1 MAKETDINKKM
12 KAIICTKYGESEEVL
27 KMVEVEKPMPK
38 DNEVLI
44 KNYAT
49 TVTIADCRVRGFDVP
64 ASFWLPA
71 RLALGLTKP
80 RTSVL
85 GGELSGVIE
94 NIGKNVTKFKVG
106 DEVFAFMS
114 QKMGAYAEYVCTG
127 ENDCIAVKPDNL
139 NFEQSAALSFGG
151 TTALHFLQKG
161 KVTQGDKVLIYGA
174 SGSVGTYAVQ
184 LAKYFGAEVTGVCSA
199 ENLELVKNLG
209 ADKVIDYASSDWAD
223 FNEKFDVF
231 FDTVGKCSEEKA
243 ISLIKP
249 QGRYIHAVA
258 TPFTE
263 IKIKRKLSKK
273 NMSFIG
279 GTFKATSEQM
289 IYIKQLAE
297 EGFIKP
303 VIDRQ
308 YKFDEIATAH
318 KYVDTG
324 RKKGNVVIKIAGK

>member
-1 MAKETDINKKM
+1 M
-12 KAIICTKYGESEEVL
+12 KAIICTKYGTPEVL
-27 KMVEVEKPMPK
+27 KMVDVEKPTPK

-49 TVTIADCRVRGFDVP
+49 TVTVADCRVRGFVVP

-71 RLALGLTKP
+71 RLALGIFKP
-80 RTSVL
+80 RKSVL
-85 GGELSGVIE
+85 GCELSGVIE
-94 NIGKNVTKFKVG
+94 NIGKNVTKFKIG
-106 DEVFAFMS
+106 DNVFAFTS
-114 QKMGAYAEYVCTG
+114 QELGGYAEYICIK
-127 ENDCIAVKPDNL
+127 ENGCIAVNPNNL

-151 TTALHFLQKG
+151 TTALHFLQKS

-174 SGSVGTYAVQ
+174 SGSVGTYAIQ

-209 ADKVIDYASSDWAD
+209 ADKVIDYTSSDWIN

-231 FDTVGKCSEEKA
+231 FDTVGKCEESKA
-243 ISLIKP
+243 ISLIQP

-273 NMSFIG
+273 NMEFIG
-279 GTFKATSEQM
+279 DTFKATCEQLNFL
-289 IYIKQLAE
+289 KQLAE

-318 KYVDTG
+318 EYVDKG
-324 RKKGNVVIKIAGK
+324 HKKGNVIIKIVN

>member
-1 MAKETDINKKM
+1 M
-12 KAIICTKYGESEEVL
+12 KLVICPRYGAPEVL
-27 KMVEVEKPMPK
+27 KIVEVEKPIPK

-64 ASFWLPA
+64 VSFWLPA
-71 RLALGLTKP
+71 RLVLGLTKP
-80 RTSVL
+80 WKSVL

-94 NIGKNVTKFKVG
+94 NTGKNVTKFKVG
-106 DEVFAFMS
+106 DNVFVFS
-114 QKMGAYAEYVCTG
+114 GQKFGAYAEYVCIE
-127 ENDCIAVKPDNL
+127 ENDRIAANPENL

-151 TTALHFLQKG
+151 TTALHFLKKG
-161 KVTQGDKVLIYGA
+161 KVTQSDKVLIYGA

-184 LAKYFGAEVTGVCSA
+184 LAKYFGAEVMGVCSA
-199 ENLELVKNLG
+199 ENIELVKNLG
-209 ADKVIDYASSDWAD
+209 ADKVIDYTCSDWTD

-231 FDTVGKCSEEKA
+231 FDTVGKCKESKA

-263 IKIKRKLSKK
+263 IKIKLKLLK
-273 NMSFIG
+273 NSIKFIG
-279 GTFKATSEQM
+279 GTFKAASEQM
-289 IYIKQLAE
+289 TFIKQLVE

-318 KYVDTG
+318 EYVDKG
-324 RKKGNVVIKIAGK
+324 HKKGNVVIRIAEK

>member
-1 MAKETDINKKM
+1 M
-12 KAIICTKYGESEEVL
+12 KAVICPKYGAPEVL
-27 KMVEVEKPMPK
+27 KMVEFEKPTPK

-49 TVTIADCRVRGFDVP
+49 TVTVADCRVRGFDVP

-71 RLALGLTKP
+71 RLALGLSKP
-80 RTSVL
+80 RKSVL
-85 GGELSGVIE
+85 GGELSGAIE
-94 NIGKNVTKFKVG
+94 NIGKNVNRFKVG
-106 DEVFAFMS
+106 DNIFAFTS
-114 QKMGAYAEYVCTG
+114 QKFGAYAEYVCVG
-127 ENDCIAVKPDNL
+127 ENDCIALNPNNL

-151 TTALHFLQKG
+151 TTALHFLKKG

-209 ADKVIDYASSDWAD
+209 ADKVIDYTSSDWTN

-231 FDTVGKCSEEKA
+231 FDTVGKCEESKA
-243 ISLIKP
+243 ISMIKP

-263 IKIKRKLSKK
+263 IKFKRKLSKK
-273 NMSFIG
+273 NMEFIG
-279 GTFKATSEQM
+279 GTFKATCEQM
-289 IYIKQLAE
+289 TYIKQIAE

-308 YKFDEIATAH
+308 YTFDEIAIAH
-318 KYVDTG
+318 EYVDKG
-324 RKKGNVVIKIAGK
+324 HKKGNVTIRIIDENKK

>member
-1 MAKETDINKKM
+1 MSYKQKM
-12 KAIICTKYGESEEVL
+12 KVVICTKYGAPKEVI
-27 KMVEVEKPMPK
+27 KMVEVEKPTPK

-49 TVTIADCRVRGFDVP
+49 TVTVADCRVRGFDVP

-94 NIGKNVTKFKVG
+94 SIGKSVTKFKVG
-106 DEVFAFMS
+106 DNVFAFTS
-114 QKMGAYAEYVCTG
+114 QELGAYAEYVCVK
-127 ENDCIAVKPDNL
+127 ENGCISINPENL
-139 NFEQSAALSFGG
+139 SFEQSAALSFGG

-161 KVTQGDKVLIYGA
+161 KVTQSDKVLIYGA

-184 LAKYFGAEVTGVCSA
+184 LAKYFGAEVTGICSA
-199 ENLELVKNLG
+199 ANMELVKNIG
-209 ADKVIDYASSDWAD
+209 ADKVIDYTSSDWAG
-223 FNEKFDVF
+223 FSETFDVF
-231 FDTVGKCSEEKA
+231 FDVVGKCSLSKA
-243 ISLIKP
+243 ISMIKP
-249 QGRYIHAVA
+249 QGRYLHAVA

-273 NMSFIG
+273 NIAFIG

-289 IYIKQLAE
+289 AFIKQLTE
-297 EGFIKP
+297 KGFVKP

-308 YKFDEIATAH
+308 YKLDEIATAH
-318 KYVDTG
+318 EYVDKG
-324 RKKGNVVIKIAGK
+324 HKKGNVVIRI

>member
-1 MAKETDINKKM
+1 M
-12 KAIICTKYGESEEVL
+12 KAVICTKYGAPDVL
-27 KMVEVEKPMPK
+27 KMVEVEKPTPK

-49 TVTIADCRVRGFDVP
+49 TVTVADCRVRGFDVP

-71 RLALGLTKP
+71 RLALGLSKP
-80 RTSVL
+80 RKSVL

-106 DEVFAFMS
+106 DKVFAFMS
-114 QKMGAYAEYVCTG
+114 QKFGAYAEYVCIE
-127 ENDCIAVKPDNL
+127 ENDRTVLNPINL

-151 TTALHFLQKG
+151 TTALHFLKKG
-161 KVTQGDKVLIYGA
+161 KVTQGDKVMIYGA

-209 ADKVIDYASSDWAD
+209 ANKVIDYTSADWTD

-231 FDTVGKCSEEKA
+231 FDTVGKCNESKA
-243 ISLIKP
+243 ISMIKP

-258 TPFTE
+258 TPFAE
-263 IKIKRKLSKK
+263 FKIKRKLSKN
-273 NMSFIG
+273 NMEFIG

-289 IYIKQLAE
+289 TYVKQLVE
-297 EGFIKP
+297 EGYIKP

-318 KYVDTG
+318 EYVDKG
-324 RKKGNVVIKIAGK
+324 HKKGNVVIRIAEK

>member
-1 MAKETDINKKM
+1 M
-12 KAIICTKYGESEEVL
+12 KVIQCPKYGAPEVL
-27 KMVEVEKPMPK
+27 KIVEVEKPTPK

-49 TVTIADCRVRGFDVP
+49 TVTVADCRVRGFDVP

-71 RLALGLTKP
+71 RLALGLSKP
-80 RTSVL
+80 RKSVL

-94 NIGKNVTKFKVG
+94 DVGKNVTKFKVG
-106 DEVFAFMS
+106 DKVFAFTS
-114 QKMGAYAEYVCTG
+114 QKFGAYAEYVCMG

-151 TTALHFLQKG
+151 TTALHFLKKG

-209 ADKVIDYASSDWAD
+209 ANKVIDYTSSDWTD

-231 FDTVGKCSEEKA
+231 FDTVGKCKESKA
-243 ISLIKP
+243 MSMIKP

-263 IKIKRKLSKK
+263 IKIKRKLSKV
-273 NMSFIG
+273 NMEFIG
-279 GTFKATSEQM
+279 GTFKATCEQM
-289 IYIKQLAE
+289 IFLKQLAE

-318 KYVDTG
+318 EYVDKG
-324 RKKGNVVIKIAGK
+324 HKKGNVLIRIIDNE